1 MPLDNGKVMIP
12 WPLAEKLLSLGF
24 GAPTLRLV
32 FSMLHQLDLR
42 EVCGPNS
49 AEVCPTIWASCADLR
64 ERVGPKGSNSAREI
78 RDAAEA
84 SSAAGLVEQITLLN
98 HATELQWQFSPLV
111 WEAMRIR
118 DTTNYVLVDLEELG
132 QFRSTFQI
140 NVYLNAQKR
149 RRSKAPEFILPYDY
163 QISEEGNTRRLTKAL
178 ESVARVLDW
187 TYFAAL
193 ELREDAP
200 EPEHFRVRIV
210 HSAARWH
217 SHGYLLFKRPKA
229 IWRVDRTGKTKLT
242 PRDVRDA
249 RADLVEANDLGLDQQ
264 IVDPA

>member
-12 WPLAEKLLSLGF
+12 WPLAETILSLGLS
-24 GAPTLRLV
+24 APTLRLV
-32 FSMLHQLDLR
+32 ISMLHQLDLR

-132 QFRSTFQI
+132 HFRSMFHI
-140 NVYLNAQKR
+140 GVYLNAQKR
-149 RRSKAPEFILPYDY
+149 RQSKAPEFILPYDF
-163 QISEEGNTRRLTKAL
+163 QISEEANTRRLTKAL

-200 EPEHFRVRIV
+200 EPEHYRVRMI
-210 HSAARWH
+210 HSGARWH
-217 SHGYLLFKRPKA
+217 SYAYIKFTRPKA
-229 IWRVDRTGKTKLT
+229 VWRVDRTGKKRFN
-242 PRDVRDA
+242 PRAIRDA
-249 RADLVEANDLGLDQQ
+249 RADLVQADDLGLDHQ
-264 IVDPA
+264 IVDAT